1 MKGTHECEIPATRVC
16 NFSVSHDERM
26 DLPPVEPLHD
36 DMFKQLVDKARD
48 CVVVTEAAPL
58 DEPGPRIVYVNEE
71 FTRLTG
77 YTPEEVLGRSPRF
90 LQRPGRTDPQTLHRI
105 RQLLNA
111 EGNFEGAVLNFSKD
125 DDPYWL
131 DLRIFPLHDA
141 HGKTTHFAAIE
152 RDITE
157 RTLVEMQLRQEVI
170 QDPLTGL
177 LNRRGFEQVAKRA
190 WKRPDSPGG
199 AVIMVDLD
207 KFKMINDTAGHAVG
221 DQVLQCLGK
230 AVLADLRDT
239 DYAVRFGGDEFGVLL
254 PGARL
259 ENAIAIGERIRLA
272 THSMCASLA
281 LVPNVTVSVG
291 VAATD
296 HTHLDEAD
304 LDDIAQR
311 ADVALYRAKQAGGDR
326 VVSN

>member
-1 MKGTHECEIPATRVC
+1 
-16 NFSVSHDERM
+16 M

-36 DMFKQLVDKARD
+36 DLFKELVDNARD
-48 CVVVTEAAPL
+48 CVVVTEAFPL

-77 YTPEEVLGRSPRF
+77 YSAEEAIGRSPRF
-90 LQRPGRTDPQTLHRI
+90 LQRPGRTDAHTLHAI
-105 RQLLNA
+105 RQLLNT
-111 EGNFEGAVLNFSKD
+111 EGNFEGAVLNFSKTN
-125 DDPYWL
+125 DPYWL

-141 HGKTTHFAAIE
+141 DGRTTHFAAIE

-157 RTLVEMQLRQEVI
+157 RTITEMQLRQEVI

-177 LNRRGFEQVAKRA
+177 LNRRGFEQVAMRA
-190 WKRPDSPGG
+190 WKRPESPGG

-207 KFKMINDTAGHAVG
+207 KFKAINDTAGHTVG
-221 DQVLQCLGK
+221 DQVLQCVGK
-230 AVLADLRDT
+230 AVMTDLRET

-259 ENAIAIGERIRLA
+259 PNALAIAERIRLA
-272 THSMCASLA
+272 TRAMCSDLG
-281 LVPNVTVSVG
+281 LSRPVTVSLG

-296 HTHLDEAD
+296 HTHLDDAD
-304 LDDIAQR
+304 LEDIAER
-311 ADVALYRAKQAGGDR
+311 ADIALYRAKQAGGDR
-326 VVSN
+326 VESG